1 MALMDANDPHK
12 VLARLP
18 YPILE
23 PTEDYEIYGDVNNV
37 VFPCGGYIYDGYLYL
52 VYGGADKVT
61 ALCRCPMSDILE
73 ELKKYM
79 K

>member
-1 MALMDANDPHK
+1 MALLDLNDPYK

-37 VFPCGGYIYDGYLYL
+37 VFPCGGYEHDGYLYL

-61 ALCRCPMSDILE
+61 ALARCKMDDIIA
-73 ELKKYM
+73 ELKAHM
-79 K
+79 